1 MADPNIPNLDNFNDQ
16 VALLKDQITSLSD
29 KLKQDV
35 LAQMSG
41 LGDQAQRVADIFQ
54 KDLAKSLNKITGSL
68 DKQTELVE
76 KIKKGENVSKDI
88 AKEQVKLDTERQKI
102 LQTVQILKLQ
112 GIGVDEESIEL
123 AMENLEIQQQ
133 QLDLLQE
140 QNTETQKQK
149 SLYEKFSG
157 VLSETV
163 SKFDKTGT
171 LSKLLSGN
179 LKDSLTFGQMLQV
192 AATALVKAMFD
203 VSAQTASIRK
213 ELGLSSEA
221 SYRLRNDF
229 AAISSSSENSFINVD
244 RLVKGFNDLSKETGL
259 VADFGG
265 QTLESFTSL
274 NQQMGFSTKEAAQLV
289 VLSRSQGKNTEQI
302 LSKTVST
309 VSSMNK
315 FNKIGINVK
324 SVLEDIANA
333 STAMALSL
341 GKSPEALAKAAYAA
355 RQLGTNLQGVD
366 GIAGSLLNFEDSI
379 TAQLE
384 AQVLTGRQL
393 NLEAARYYAL
403 TNDTENLAKELSTQL
418 GTSADFSKM
427 NRLQQEAL
435 AGAFGKS
442 REELAQMLLE
452 QDKINMSAEQFKST
466 YGEAT
471 YEQLQSQSAAE
482 ELANTMAKLQEI
494 VANLAT
500 LFAPILDVI
509 TAITSNAVALYGIMG
524 GLIGRAVYLKRAEIG
539 AAVAKIF
546 SSSFSLGPLAGA
558 VLAGA
563 GVAALM
569 AAVNSAQ
576 QVKDGIA
583 PSGNGP
589 FTITDSFGATAVTAK
604 GDNVVVSP
612 NVNRGGGGGLDNA
625 KVDRMISL
633 LERMANKS
641 TTLQMDGRVLAKTI
655 ETSPV
660 SSNIKS

>member
-1 MADPNIPNLDNFNDQ
+1 MADPNLPNLDNFNDQ
-16 VALLKDQITSLSD
+16 VALLRDQITSLSD
-29 KLKQDV
+29 KLKQDILV
-35 LAQMSG
+35 QMSG
-41 LGDQAQRVADIFQ
+41 LGDQAQRVANIFQ
-54 KDLAKSLNKITGSL
+54 KDLSKSLDKINGSL
-68 DKQTELVE
+68 GKQTELVE
-76 KIKKGENVSKDI
+76 KIKRGENVAKDI
-88 AKEQVKLDTERQKI
+88 AKEQVKCDTERKKL
-102 LQTVQILKLQ
+102 LQTVQTLKLQ
-112 GIGVDEESIEL
+112 GVDIDEETIEL
-123 AMENLEIQQQ
+123 ALENIELQQQ
-133 QLDLLQE
+133 QLNLIEE
-140 QNTETQKQK
+140 QNIEEQKK
-149 SLYEKFSG
+149 LSLYQKFSG
-157 VLSETV
+157 ALGGILDQY
-163 SKFDKTGT
+163 DKTGT

-179 LKDSLTFGQMLQV
+179 LKDSLTSGQMLQV
-192 AATALVKAMFD
+192 AAAALVKAMFD

-289 VLSRSQGKNTEQI
+289 ILSRSQGKNTEQI
-302 LSKTVST
+302 LAKTVST

-333 STAMALSL
+333 SAAMALSL

-355 RQLGTNLQGVD
+355 RQLGTNLQGVES
-366 GIAGSLLNFEDSI
+366 IASGLVDFERTI
-379 TAQLE
+379 TAQIE

-393 NLEAARYYAL
+393 NLEAAQYYAL
-403 TNDTENLAKELSTQL
+403 INDTENLAKELSNQL
-418 GTSADFSKM
+418 GTSAEFSKM
-427 NRLQQEAL
+427 NRLQQDAMAEAINV
-435 AGAFGKS
+435 S

-452 QDKINMSAEQFKST
+452 QDKINMSAEQFKTT

-494 VANLAT
+494 VANLGT
-500 LFAPILDVI
+500 LFAPILDAI

-524 GLIGRAVYLKRAEIG
+524 GLIGRAIYLKRAEIG

-546 SSSFSLGPLAGA
+546 SSSFSLNPLAGA

-563 GVAALM
+563 GIAALF
-569 AAVNSAQ
+569 AAVNQAQ

-589 FTITDSFGATAVTAK
+589 FTITDSYGATAVTAK
-604 GDNVVVSP
+604 GDGVVVSP
-612 NVNRGGGGGLDNA
+612 NISKGGGGMSDA
-625 KVDRMISL
+625 KMDRMIAL
-633 LERMANKS
+633 LERLVNKP

-660 SSNIKS
+660 SSNI

>member
-1 MADPNIPNLDNFNDQ
+1 MADPNLPNLDNFNDQ
-16 VALLKDQITSLSD
+16 VALLRDQITSLSD
-29 KLKQDV
+29 KLKQDI

-41 LGDQAQRVADIFQ
+41 LGDQAQRVANIFQ
-54 KDLAKSLNKITGSL
+54 KDISKSLDKINGSL
-68 DKQTELVE
+68 GKQTELVE
-76 KIKKGENVSKDI
+76 KIKRGENVAKDI
-88 AKEQVKLDTERQKI
+88 AKEQVKLDTERQKL
-102 LQTVQILKLQ
+102 LQTVQTLKLQ
-112 GIGVDEESIEL
+112 GVDVDEEAIEL
-123 AMENLEIQQQ
+123 ALENIELQQQ
-133 QLDLLQE
+133 QLDLIEE
-140 QNTETQKQK
+140 QNIEEQKK
-149 SLYEKFSG
+149 LSLYQKFSG
-157 VLSETV
+157 ALGGILDQY
-163 SKFDKTGT
+163 DKTGT

-192 AATALVKAMFD
+192 AAAALVKAMFD

-289 VLSRSQGKNTEQI
+289 ILSRSQGKNTEQI
-302 LSKTVST
+302 LAKTVST

-333 STAMALSL
+333 SAAMALSL

-355 RQLGTNLQGVD
+355 RQLGTNLQGVES
-366 GIAGSLLNFEDSI
+366 IASGLVDFERTI
-379 TAQLE
+379 TAQIE

-393 NLEAARYYAL
+393 NLEAAQYYAL
-403 TNDTENLAKELSTQL
+403 INDTENLAKELSNQL
-418 GTSADFSKM
+418 GTSAEFSKM
-427 NRLQQEAL
+427 NRLQQDAM
-435 AGAFGKS
+435 ADAINVS

-452 QDKINMSAEQFKST
+452 QDKINMSAEQFKAT

-494 VANLAT
+494 VANLGT
-500 LFAPILDVI
+500 LFAPILDAI
-509 TAITSNAVALYGIMG
+509 TAITSNAIALYGIMG
-524 GLIGRAVYLKRAEIG
+524 GLIGRAIYLKRAEIG
-539 AAVAKIF
+539 AAVGKIF
-546 SSSFSLGPLAGA
+546 NSSFSLGPLAGA
-558 VLAGA
+558 VVAGA
-563 GVAALM
+563 GIAALF
-569 AAVNSAQ
+569 AAVNQAQ

-589 FTITDSFGATAVTAK
+589 FTITDSYGATAVTAK
-604 GDNVVVSP
+604 GDGVVVSP
-612 NVNRGGGGGLDNA
+612 NISKGGGGMSDA
-625 KVDRMISL
+625 KMDRMIAL
-633 LERMANKS
+633 LEKLANKS

-660 SSNIKS
+660 SSKV

>member
-1 MADPNIPNLDNFNDQ
+1 MADPNLPNLDNFNDQ
-16 VALLKDQITSLSD
+16 VALLRDQITSLSD
-29 KLKQDV
+29 KLKQDILV
-35 LAQMSG
+35 QMSG
-41 LGDQAQRVADIFQ
+41 LGDQAQRVANIFQ
-54 KDLAKSLNKITGSL
+54 KDLSKSLDKINGSL
-68 DKQTELVE
+68 GKQTELVE
-76 KIKKGENVSKDI
+76 KIKRGENVVKDI
-88 AKEQVKLDTERQKI
+88 AKEQVKLDTERQKL
-102 LQTVQILKLQ
+102 LQTVQTLKLQ
-112 GIGVDEESIEL
+112 GVDIDEETIEL
-123 AMENLEIQQQ
+123 ALENIELQQQ
-133 QLDLLQE
+133 QLDLIEE
-140 QNTETQKQK
+140 QNIEEQKK
-149 SLYEKFSG
+149 LSLYQKFSG
-157 VLSETV
+157 ALGGILDQY
-163 SKFDKTGT
+163 DKTGT

-192 AATALVKAMFD
+192 AAAALVKAMFD

-289 VLSRSQGKNTEQI
+289 ILSRSQGKNTEQI
-302 LSKTVST
+302 LAKTVST

-333 STAMALSL
+333 SAAMALSL

-355 RQLGTNLQGVD
+355 RQLGTNLQGVES
-366 GIAGSLLNFEDSI
+366 IASGLVDFERTI
-379 TAQLE
+379 TAQIE

-393 NLEAARYYAL
+393 NLEAAQYYAL
-403 TNDTENLAKELSTQL
+403 INDTENLAKELSNQL
-418 GTSADFSKM
+418 GTSAEFSKM
-427 NRLQQEAL
+427 NRLQQDAMAEAINV
-435 AGAFGKS
+435 S

-452 QDKINMSAEQFKST
+452 QDKINMSAEQFKTT

-494 VANLAT
+494 VANLGT
-500 LFAPILDVI
+500 LFAPILDAI
-509 TAITSNAVALYGIMG
+509 TAITSNAIALYGIMG
-524 GLIGRAVYLKRAEIG
+524 GLIGRAIYLKRAEIG

-563 GVAALM
+563 GIAALF
-569 AAVNSAQ
+569 AAVNQAQ

-589 FTITDSFGATAVTAK
+589 FTITDSYGATAVTAK
-604 GDNVVVSP
+604 GDGVVVSP
-612 NVNRGGGGGLDNA
+612 NISKGGGGMSDA
-625 KVDRMISL
+625 KMDRMIAL
-633 LERMANKS
+633 LEKLANKS
-641 TTLQMDGRVLAKTI
+641 TTLQMDGRVLAKAL

-660 SSNIKS
+660 SSNA

>member
-1 MADPNIPNLDNFNDQ
+1 MADPNLPNLDNFNDQ
-16 VALLKDQITSLSD
+16 VALLRDQITSLSD
-29 KLKQDV
+29 KLKQDI

-41 LGDQAQRVADIFQ
+41 LGDQAQRVANIFQ
-54 KDLAKSLNKITGSL
+54 KDISKSLDKINGSL
-68 DKQTELVE
+68 GKQTELVE
-76 KIKKGENVSKDI
+76 KIKRGENVAKDI
-88 AKEQVKLDTERQKI
+88 AKEQVKLDTERQKL
-102 LQTVQILKLQ
+102 LQTVQTLKLQ
-112 GIGVDEESIEL
+112 GVDVDEEAIEL
-123 AMENLEIQQQ
+123 ALENIELQQQ
-133 QLDLLQE
+133 QLDLIEE
-140 QNTETQKQK
+140 QNIEEQKK
-149 SLYEKFSG
+149 LSLYQKFSG
-157 VLSETV
+157 ALGGILDQY
-163 SKFDKTGT
+163 DKTGT

-192 AATALVKAMFD
+192 AAAALVKAMFD

-289 VLSRSQGKNTEQI
+289 ILSRSQGKNTEQI
-302 LSKTVST
+302 LAKTVST

-333 STAMALSL
+333 SAAMALSL

-355 RQLGTNLQGVD
+355 RQLGTNLQGVES
-366 GIAGSLLNFEDSI
+366 IASGLVDFERTI
-379 TAQLE
+379 TAQIE

-393 NLEAARYYAL
+393 NLEAAQYYAL
-403 TNDTENLAKELSTQL
+403 INDTENLAKELSNQL
-418 GTSADFSKM
+418 GTSAEFSKM
-427 NRLQQEAL
+427 NRLQQDAM
-435 AGAFGKS
+435 ADAINVS

-452 QDKINMSAEQFKST
+452 QDKINMSAEQFKAT

-494 VANLAT
+494 VANLGT
-500 LFAPILDVI
+500 LFATILDAI
-509 TAITSNAVALYGIMG
+509 TAITSNDIALYGIMG
-524 GLIGRAVYLKRAEIG
+524 GLIGRAIYLKRAEIG

-558 VLAGA
+558 VVAGA
-563 GVAALM
+563 GIAALF
-569 AAVNSAQ
+569 AAVNQAQ

-589 FTITDSFGATAVTAK
+589 FTITDSYGATAVTAK
-604 GDNVVVSP
+604 GDGVVVSP
-612 NVNRGGGGGLDNA
+612 NISKGGGGMSDA
-625 KVDRMISL
+625 KMDRMIAL
-633 LERMANKS
+633 LEKLANKS

-660 SSNIKS
+660 SSKV

>member
-1 MADPNIPNLDNFNDQ
+1 MADPNLPNLDNFNDQ
-16 VALLKDQITSLSD
+16 VALLRDQITSLSD
-29 KLKQDV
+29 KLKQDILV
-35 LAQMSG
+35 QMSG
-41 LGDQAQRVADIFQ
+41 LGDQAQRVANIFQ
-54 KDLAKSLNKITGSL
+54 KDLSKSLDKINGSL
-68 DKQTELVE
+68 GKQTELVE
-76 KIKKGENVSKDI
+76 KIKRGENVAKDI
-88 AKEQVKLDTERQKI
+88 AKEQVKLDTERQKL
-102 LQTVQILKLQ
+102 LQTVQTLKLQ
-112 GIGVDEESIEL
+112 GVDIDEETIEL
-123 AMENLEIQQQ
+123 ALENIELQQQ
-133 QLDLLQE
+133 QLNLIEE
-140 QNTETQKQK
+140 QNIEEQKK
-149 SLYEKFSG
+149 LSLYQKFSG
-157 VLSETV
+157 ALGGILDQY
-163 SKFDKTGT
+163 DKTGT

-179 LKDSLTFGQMLQV
+179 LKDSLTSGQMLQV
-192 AATALVKAMFD
+192 AAAALVKAMFD

-289 VLSRSQGKNTEQI
+289 ILSRSQGKNTEQI
-302 LSKTVST
+302 LAKTVST

-333 STAMALSL
+333 SAAMALSL

-355 RQLGTNLQGVD
+355 RQLGTNLQGVES
-366 GIAGSLLNFEDSI
+366 IASGLVDFERTI
-379 TAQLE
+379 TAQIE

-393 NLEAARYYAL
+393 NLEAAQYYAL
-403 TNDTENLAKELSTQL
+403 INDTENLAKELSNQL
-418 GTSADFSKM
+418 GTSAEFSKM
-427 NRLQQEAL
+427 NRLQQDAMAEAINV
-435 AGAFGKS
+435 S

-452 QDKINMSAEQFKST
+452 QDKINMSAEQFKTT

-494 VANLAT
+494 VANLGT
-500 LFAPILDVI
+500 LFAPILDAI

-524 GLIGRAVYLKRAEIG
+524 GLIGRAIYLKRAEIG

-546 SSSFSLGPLAGA
+546 SSSFSLNPLAGA

-563 GVAALM
+563 GIAALF
-569 AAVNSAQ
+569 AAVNQAQ

-589 FTITDSFGATAVTAK
+589 FTITDSYGATAVTAK
-604 GDNVVVSP
+604 GDGVVVSP
-612 NVNRGGGGGLDNA
+612 NISKGGGGMSDA
-625 KVDRMISL
+625 KMDRMIAL
-633 LERMANKS
+633 LERLVNKP

-660 SSNIKS
+660 SSNI

>member
-1 MADPNIPNLDNFNDQ
+1 MADPNLPNLDNFNDQ
-16 VALLKDQITSLSD
+16 VALLRDQITSLSD
-29 KLKQDV
+29 KLKQDILV
-35 LAQMSG
+35 QMSG
-41 LGDQAQRVADIFQ
+41 LGDQAQRVANIFQ
-54 KDLAKSLNKITGSL
+54 KDLSKSLDKINGSL
-68 DKQTELVE
+68 GKQTELVE
-76 KIKKGENVSKDI
+76 KIKRGENVVKDI
-88 AKEQVKLDTERQKI
+88 AKEQVKLDTERQKL
-102 LQTVQILKLQ
+102 LQTVQTLKLQ
-112 GIGVDEESIEL
+112 GVDIDEETIEL
-123 AMENLEIQQQ
+123 ALENIELQQQ
-133 QLDLLQE
+133 QLDLIEE
-140 QNTETQKQK
+140 QNIEEQKK
-149 SLYEKFSG
+149 LSLYQKFSG
-157 VLSETV
+157 ALGGILDQY
-163 SKFDKTGT
+163 DKTGT

-179 LKDSLTFGQMLQV
+179 LKDSLTSGQMLQV
-192 AATALVKAMFD
+192 AAAALVKAMFD

-289 VLSRSQGKNTEQI
+289 ILSRSQGKNTEQI
-302 LSKTVST
+302 LAKTVST

-333 STAMALSL
+333 SAAMALSL

-355 RQLGTNLQGVD
+355 RQLGTNLQGVES
-366 GIAGSLLNFEDSI
+366 IASGLVDFERTI
-379 TAQLE
+379 TAQIE

-393 NLEAARYYAL
+393 NLEAAQYYAL
-403 TNDTENLAKELSTQL
+403 INDTENLAKELSNQL
-418 GTSADFSKM
+418 GTSAEFSKM
-427 NRLQQEAL
+427 NRLQQDAMAEAINV
-435 AGAFGKS
+435 S

-452 QDKINMSAEQFKST
+452 QDKINMSAEQFKTT

-494 VANLAT
+494 VANLGT
-500 LFAPILDVI
+500 LFAPILDAI

-524 GLIGRAVYLKRAEIG
+524 GLIGRAIYLKRAEIG

-563 GVAALM
+563 GIAALF
-569 AAVNSAQ
+569 AAVNQAQ

-589 FTITDSFGATAVTAK
+589 FTITDSYGATAVTAK
-604 GDNVVVSP
+604 GDGVVVSP
-612 NVNRGGGGGLDNA
+612 NISKGGGGMSDA
-625 KVDRMISL
+625 KMDRMIAL
-633 LERMANKS
+633 LEKVANKS
-641 TTLQMDGRVLAKTI
+641 TTLQMDGRVLAKAL

-660 SSNIKS
+660 SSNA

>member
-1 MADPNIPNLDNFNDQ
+1 MADPNLPNLDNFNDQ
-16 VALLKDQITSLSD
+16 VALLRDQITSLSD
-29 KLKQDV
+29 KLKQDI

-41 LGDQAQRVADIFQ
+41 LGDQAQRVANIFQ
-54 KDLAKSLNKITGSL
+54 KDISKSLDKINGSL
-68 DKQTELVE
+68 GKQTELVE
-76 KIKKGENVSKDI
+76 KIKRGENVAKDI
-88 AKEQVKLDTERQKI
+88 AKEQVKLDTERQKL
-102 LQTVQILKLQ
+102 LQTVQTLKLQ
-112 GIGVDEESIEL
+112 GVDVDEEAIEL
-123 AMENLEIQQQ
+123 ALENIELQQQ
-133 QLDLLQE
+133 QLDLIEE
-140 QNTETQKQK
+140 QNIEEQKK
-149 SLYEKFSG
+149 LSLYQKFSG
-157 VLSETV
+157 ALGGILDQY
-163 SKFDKTGT
+163 DKTGT

-192 AATALVKAMFD
+192 AAAALVKAMFD

-289 VLSRSQGKNTEQI
+289 ILSRSQGKNTEQI
-302 LSKTVST
+302 LAKTVST

-333 STAMALSL
+333 SAAMALSL

-355 RQLGTNLQGVD
+355 RQLGTNLQGVES
-366 GIAGSLLNFEDSI
+366 IASGLVDFERTI
-379 TAQLE
+379 TAQIE

-393 NLEAARYYAL
+393 NLEAAQYYAL
-403 TNDTENLAKELSTQL
+403 INDTENLAKELSNQL
-418 GTSADFSKM
+418 GTSAEFSKM
-427 NRLQQEAL
+427 NRLQQDAM
-435 AGAFGKS
+435 ADAINVS

-452 QDKINMSAEQFKST
+452 QDKINMSAEQFKAT

-494 VANLAT
+494 VANLGT
-500 LFAPILDVI
+500 LFAPILDAI
-509 TAITSNAVALYGIMG
+509 TAITSNAIALYGIMG
-524 GLIGRAVYLKRAEIG
+524 GLIGRAIYLKRAEIG

-558 VLAGA
+558 VVAGA
-563 GVAALM
+563 GIAALF
-569 AAVNSAQ
+569 AAVNQAQ

-589 FTITDSFGATAVTAK
+589 FTITDSYGATAVTAK
-604 GDNVVVSP
+604 GDGVVVSP
-612 NVNRGGGGGLDNA
+612 NISKGGGGMSDA
-625 KVDRMISL
+625 KMDRMIAL
-633 LERMANKS
+633 LEKLANKS

-660 SSNIKS
+660 SSKV

>member
-1 MADPNIPNLDNFNDQ
+1 MADPNLPNLDNFNDQ
-16 VALLKDQITSLSD
+16 VALLRDQITSLSD
-29 KLKQDV
+29 KLKQDILV
-35 LAQMSG
+35 QMSG
-41 LGDQAQRVADIFQ
+41 LGDQAQRVANIFQ
-54 KDLAKSLNKITGSL
+54 KDLSKSLDKINGSL
-68 DKQTELVE
+68 GKQTELVE
-76 KIKKGENVSKDI
+76 KIKRGENVAKDI
-88 AKEQVKLDTERQKI
+88 AKEQVKLDTERQKL
-102 LQTVQILKLQ
+102 LQTVQTLKLQ
-112 GIGVDEESIEL
+112 GVDVDEEAIEL
-123 AMENLEIQQQ
+123 ALENIELQQQ
-133 QLDLLQE
+133 QLDLIEE
-140 QNTETQKQK
+140 QNIEEQKK
-149 SLYEKFSG
+149 LSLYQKFSG
-157 VLSETV
+157 ALGGILDQY
-163 SKFDKTGT
+163 DKTGT
-171 LSKLLSGN
+171 LSKLVSGN

-192 AATALVKAMFD
+192 AAAALVKAMFD

-289 VLSRSQGKNTEQI
+289 ILSRSQGKNTEQI
-302 LSKTVST
+302 LAKTVST

-333 STAMALSL
+333 SAAMALSL

-355 RQLGTNLQGVD
+355 RQLGTNLQGVES
-366 GIAGSLLNFEDSI
+366 IASGLVDFERTI
-379 TAQLE
+379 TAQIE

-393 NLEAARYYAL
+393 NLEAAQYYAL
-403 TNDTENLAKELSTQL
+403 INDTENLAKELSNQL
-418 GTSADFSKM
+418 GTSAEFSKM
-427 NRLQQEAL
+427 NRLQQDAM
-435 AGAFGKS
+435 ADAINVS

-452 QDKINMSAEQFKST
+452 QDKINMSAEQFKAT

-494 VANLAT
+494 VANLGT
-500 LFAPILDVI
+500 LFAPILDAI

-524 GLIGRAVYLKRAEIG
+524 GLIGRALYLKKAEIG

-546 SSSFSLGPLAGA
+546 SSSFALNPIAGA
-558 VLAGA
+558 ILAGA
-563 GVAALM
+563 GVAALF
-569 AAVNSAQ
+569 AAVNQAQ

-589 FTITDSFGATAVTAK
+589 FTITDSYGATAVTAK
-604 GDNVVVSP
+604 GDGVVVSP
-612 NVNRGGGGGLDNA
+612 NISKGGGGMSDA
-625 KVDRMISL
+625 KLDRMIAL
-633 LERMANKS
+633 LEKLANKS

-660 SSNIKS
+660 SSKV